1 MSSNVFKINTRSRSI
16 LGFFFPG
23 WPARS
28 FFSMKIFQIKVISK
42 IPPLSFHS
50 SSSSLFSTRT
60 CSLKLLGLCLRE
72 TLLIIFNE
80 FLKTIL
86 FRYDRL
92 LLKEIILFFTVSISC
107 TTDGDNKQRFLL
119 GNEEKKKGKLEKI
132 LFFFFLSS
140 FFFLLIRFCCS
151 SLVSR
156 VCWSPR
162 APRLNLRE
170 LFSQI

>member
-50 SSSSLFSTRT
+50 SSSSFFSTRTCTRT

-119 GNEEKKKGKLEKI
+119 GNEEKKKE
-132 LFFFFLSS
+132 
-140 FFFLLIRFCCS
+140 
-151 SLVSR
+151 
-156 VCWSPR
+156 
-162 APRLNLRE
+162 N
-170 LFSQI
+170 